1 MYLFCPYLYALYVLG
16 IKWMLMIRVPL
27 VDKRWS
33 ALNCSTSCLASS
45 VFLRPLLMVRI
56 LQVLVI
62 VSYII
67 ADTAASTSI
76 SALITLFCICNF
88 CKSSY
93 HHTRNI

>member
-1 MYLFCPYLYALYVLG
+1 
-16 IKWMLMIRVPL
+16 MIRVPL
-27 VDKRWS
+27 VDERLS
-33 ALNCSTSCLASS
+33 ALNYSTSSLASI
-45 VFLRPLLMVRI
+45 VFLRPLLLVRI

-76 SALITLFCICNF
+76 SALITSFCICNF

-93 HHTRNI
+93 HHIKNI